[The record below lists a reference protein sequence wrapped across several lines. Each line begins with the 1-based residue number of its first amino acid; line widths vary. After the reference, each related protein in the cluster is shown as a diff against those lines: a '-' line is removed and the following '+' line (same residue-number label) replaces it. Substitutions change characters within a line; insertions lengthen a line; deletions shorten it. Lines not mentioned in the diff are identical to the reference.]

1 MLAELDKEQLRARVR
16 ELDANL
22 LAKRAALAG
31 AEAQL
36 KKNIIEAESPDVAF
50 ARRNFERAQVAARA
64 EAAGRLRAR

>member
-1 MLAELDKEQLRARVR
+1 MDVDQVVAAGAMLAELDKEQLRARVR

-36 KKNIIEAESPDVAF
+36 KKNTIEAES
-50 ARRNFERAQVAARA
+50 RRTWRSRAATSNAPSR
-64 EAAGRLRAR
+64 